1 MLLKEAKGRGFDGDH
16 QQETVEQGPGDQI
29 CPVGFSIILPSG
41 WRLQRT
47 LRAAVL
53 GQNQAHRSQIKSTAL
68 ISIRDFP
75 GYLKLQT
82 DLQEPGPQ
90 PVSHVP
96 GMAEGRRARWPCRQ
110 GFCLPPCPQG
120 PVFPGI
126 PYMLRWGFLEI
137 LFLRSWFDNGP
148 HLPPQVV
155 PGASAPAGG
164 WTKDSR

>member
-96 GMAEGRRARWPCRQ
+96 GMAEGRRARWPCRTR
-110 GFCLPPCPQG
+110 LLSPTLSSRSS
-120 PVFPGI
+120 FPRNPLHAKVGI
-126 PYMLRWGFLEI
+126 PGNTVLE
-137 LFLRSWFDNGP
+137 
-148 HLPPQVV
+148 VMV
-155 PGASAPAGG
+155 
-164 WTKDSR
+164 